1 MTQPSNAGTT
11 VSMTILVMSLLAGC
25 ASSGVPKAALRLE
38 ESTLDVRATQ
48 TRTLAA
54 PSEVAILSA
63 TIAVL
68 QDMEFNVDRIERP
81 LGVITAS
88 KVSDA
93 DDGGEK
99 AGLFL
104 LDLMCAM
111 SISGSCD
118 KLSTAKDEQR
128 IVLTTVVLP
137 SFERR
142 DEYSVR
148 VTIQRVIY
156 DKEDRIKILE
166 RINTPEVYQQ
176 IFDNLRQ
183 SLFLEVN
190 QS

>member
-1 MTQPSNAGTT
+1 MAQPSNAGTT

-93 DDGGEK
+93 FRRRWTK
-99 AGLFL
+99 PR
-104 LDLMCAM
+104 
-111 SISGSCD
+111 SNP
-118 KLSTAKDEQR
+118 TA
-128 IVLTTVVLP
+128 VA
-137 SFERR
+137 
-142 DEYSVR
+142 
-148 VTIQRVIY
+148 
-156 DKEDRIKILE
+156 
-166 RINTPEVYQQ
+166 
-176 IFDNLRQ
+176 
-183 SLFLEVN
+183 
-190 QS
+190 